1 MDAGLKL
8 ALYDSKIHA
17 KTERKIRA
25 KSWFGIRREIYT
37 MNYYVLDLG
46 KNTNWA
52 LNSLSDGEKMEICQ
66 PQLSILIPRIKSIIL
81 DSDQ

>member
-1 MDAGLKL
+1 
-8 ALYDSKIHA
+8 
-17 KTERKIRA
+17 
-25 KSWFGIRREIYT
+25 